1 MGEKSKSTRPLDQRL
16 PYNRALTLPLY
27 RAFFE
32 DNEDLELG
40 LSTAGIIVLIQ
51 KTAGTTESWCLDQSE
66 SVLIIPIG
74 DSLVQGLKIYSNQL
88 QGLNHWK
95 QCLTLTLKIDGSNLS
110 RLALDLG
117 TTGAVTKLLEELL
130 HTHPT
135 KVFNDKPNQLIS
147 RWVKSKKGNEERV
160 GNPCTRCAEK
170 ADTVPAST
178 TSPIK
183 PVSKEDKRLMKFLIT
198 PASNCHEIN
207 SRVGYHVAYCNF
219 ITRNSGLDRPALR
232 EKITHTLNWPKFLME
247 HFSTFPCPGFP
258 EMSHKLLS
266 ALVMQAVSSR
276 KCAWKDCNEFSLL
289 KCKACKSSYYCNENC
304 QLLDA
309 EHHKTTCIAR
319 STIQTTGAQGSSIQY
334 QGNYHGKS
342 LGIQLRRGL
351 ADLGCVSRGTL
362 TLKEFKHTMGLRM
375 LERGVKYFASRGIL
389 EDIAIQAGF
398 KFQLTTPQ
406 VKRLIANHSR
416 SLSADKFEKQLLS
429 AEYAVPTR
437 ATGGQAPLRLKYT
450 EVGCTQKRP
459 SNEAE
464 FICKPKLLAV
474 LTTVS
479 DTLQQYAT
487 DDAIL
492 ESGTQEKGQP
502 NEATN
507 SARRKEPTLVVFKF
521 TDIVILLR
529 RYLLKNAHRIK
540 MDCNKSR
547 FIFNN
552 DPLGDALGVPVLYT
566 SQIPDC
572 LLAQLIPYTPEAQ
585 SNNLTPPA
593 C

>member
-1 MGEKSKSTRPLDQRL
+1 MGEKSKLTRPLDQRL
-16 PYNRALTLPLY
+16 LHNRALTLPLY

-51 KTAGTTESWCLDQSE
+51 KTAGTTEPWCLDKSE

-74 DSLVQGLKIYSNQL
+74 DSLVRGLKIYSNQL

-95 QCLTLTLKIDGSNLS
+95 QYLTLTLKIDGSNLS
-110 RLALDLG
+110 RLALDMG

-130 HTHPT
+130 YTHPT
-135 KVFNDKPNQLIS
+135 KISNDKPNQMIS
-147 RWVKSKKGNEERV
+147 RWVKSKKGSEERI
-160 GNPCTRCAEK
+160 GNPCTRRAEK
-170 ADTVPAST
+170 ANTVPAST
-178 TSPIK
+178 TTPIK

-198 PASNCHEIN
+198 PASDYHEMN
-207 SRVGYHVAYCNF
+207 SRIGYHVAYCNF
-219 ITRNSGLDRPALR
+219 VTRNSGLDKPALR

-247 HFSTFPCPGFP
+247 HFSAFPCPGFP
-258 EMSHKLLS
+258 EISYKLLL

-304 QLLDA
+304 QLLDT
-309 EHHKTTCIAR
+309 EHHQTICIAR
-319 STIQTTGAQGSSIQY
+319 STIQTTGAQDNSVQY
-334 QGNYHGKS
+334 QGSYHGKS

-351 ADLGCVSRGTL
+351 ADLRCVPRETL
-362 TLKEFKHTMGLRM
+362 TLKEFEHIVGLRM

-389 EDIAIQAGF
+389 EDIATQAGF

-406 VKRLIANHSR
+406 VKPLIANCSR
-416 SLSADKFEKQLLS
+416 SLSANRFERQLLS
-429 AEYAVPTR
+429 AGYAVPTR
-437 ATGGQAPLRLKYT
+437 TMGGQVPLRLKHT
-450 EVGCTQKRP
+450 EVGCTQERP

-479 DTLQQYAT
+479 DTLQQYAI
-487 DDAIL
+487 DNAIS

-502 NEATN
+502 NEVTS
-507 SARRKEPTLVVFKF
+507 SAQKEEPSLLVFNF
-521 TDIVILLR
+521 TDIVTLLR
-529 RYLLKNAHRIK
+529 RYLLKNAHRIR
-540 MDCNKSR
+540 MDCDKSR
-547 FIFNN
+547 LIIKD
-552 DPLGDALGVPVLYT
+552 DPLGDALGVPVLYW
-566 SQIPDC
+566 SQIPRY
-572 LLAQLIPYTPEAQ
+572 LLAQLIPYTPEVQ